1 MIRQSYGP
9 RFRLMA
15 VPPRLAL
22 MIALLACSYQT
33 GSAQAADLQW
43 ANAAGGSWS
52 DPTNWSPAQ
61 VPSQGDRAFVALPGS
76 YTVTVAVGD
85 APSIDELSVGG
96 PTGMQTLVLESN
108 AAVSVLGSVH
118 VGASGI
124 IRLETAAGFKAN
136 GVIQNLGQI
145 VAASADIQ
153 ADLGLENTGLLDL
166 SDSRVSGGVTNRGR
180 TRTTALVFF
189 QTFHNEP
196 GGALEVL
203 TGAGASSGA
212 GMDTLLN
219 RGHVDVR
226 GAAHLVAQGLLSNE
240 PFAVVSLADSAVS
253 YSLLTINAGV
263 IRVAVNAH
271 VVGDYQQLP
280 SGELEPHYS
289 ASAQS
294 FCITGQSATLDGT
307 LSPIFE
313 GGFQPPT
320 GNLPL
325 IFSTTTSGQ
334 FAIVNQAGTGG
345 IRVQPLYV
353 GYVYLRVFGTALAIY
368 PSSGGDLGLLST
380 LISGSRF
387 TSVVAARLRRTGEND
402 IVAVSVSRD
411 PKTDLISARFD
422 LTGATHGTWD
432 VVVADPN
439 DAIETAAGVFTIEAV
454 IQEPV
459 RVAIYGRD
467 RLRLGS
473 SSDWSVSITNPGN
486 VDAIGA
492 LQLSLPGGL
501 GWELSVRRPG
511 ATVASGV
518 AGHFV
523 QATPLVIPDFVL
535 PPGMSLTGLK
545 VRLTAPESGPVPSV
559 TLQARWFQE

>member
-1 MIRQSYGP
+1 MRQSWGAP
-9 RFRLMA
+9 FRRMTLR
-15 VPPRLAL
+15 PRLAL
-22 MIALLACSYQT
+22 MTALLACSCQA
-33 GSAQAADLQW
+33 GIARAADIQW
-43 ANAAGGSWS
+43 ANAAGGSWG
-52 DPTNWSPAQ
+52 DPANWSPAQ
-61 VPSQGDRAFVALPGS
+61 VPSQGDRAIVALPGS

-96 PTGMQTLVLESN
+96 ATGVQTLVLESN
-108 AAVSVLGSVH
+108 APVSVLGSAH

-124 IRLETAAGFKAN
+124 LRLETGAGLTAN
-136 GVIQNLGQI
+136 GAIQNLGNI
-145 VAASADIQ
+145 MAVSADIQ
-153 ADLGLENTGLLDL
+153 ADLGLQNTGLLDL
-166 SDSRVSGGVTNRGR
+166 SDTRVRGAVTNRGM
-180 TRTTALVFF
+180 TRTAQLVFF

-203 TGAGASSGA
+203 TKEGASSGA

-226 GAAHLVAQGLLSNE
+226 GAASLVAQGLLSNE
-240 PFAVVSLADSAVS
+240 PFAVVSLADSTAS
-253 YSLLTINAGV
+253 NSSLTINAGV

-294 FCITGQSATLDGT
+294 FCIIGQSATLDGT

-325 IFSTTTSGQ
+325 IFSTTASGQ

-353 GYVYLRVFGTALAIY
+353 DHVYLQVFGTALAIY

-402 IVAVSVSRD
+402 IVAVAVSRD
-411 PKTDLISARFD
+411 PKTDLVSARFD
-422 LTGATHGTWD
+422 LTGATHGIWD
-432 VVVADPN
+432 VVVEGPN
-439 DAIETAAGVFTIEAV
+439 DATETATGAFTIESV

-473 SSDWSVSITNPGN
+473 SSDWSVSITNPSN

-501 GWELSVRRPG
+501 GWEVSVRRPG

-518 AGHFV
+518 AGRFE